1 MGQTPNDEEE
11 NEEDEDENFDKTQR
25 TQRHDDLDWFSKLM
39 KQKIED
45 SLAMILMRFTQIIQQ
60 YELFLSQGNQ
70 QKACK
75 TCERQLTYLIRVTN
89 SLFSYGLPSGQAK
102 LSLLRKKQAQS
113 DDEHSRM
120 NETMNQQQQ

>member
-1 MGQTPNDEEE
+1 MNLGQSTNDEEE
-11 NEEDEDENFDKTQR
+11 NDEDEDENFEKTQR

-45 SLAMILMRFTQIIQQ
+45 SLTLILMRFTHIIQQ

-70 QKACK
+70 AKSCK

-102 LSLLRKKQAQS
+102 LSLLRKK
-113 DDEHSRM
+113 
-120 NETMNQQQQ
+120 